1 MGSTLS
7 VPDGE
12 ENADSFL
19 KASLGDECNLSTVST
34 DELASEVDQVSNLS
48 SADSVVAPGD
58 ELGET
63 PQLEDEVVADASVTL
78 NLLAE
83 LKQLQADEWDR
94 NCMLVAYLRDVLEA
108 TDIVVGPQTEF
119 GCRDFCSPSTGV
131 FWRAS
136 RTVECRVPVPPA
148 PLCPRSTRM
157 SVCFTIY
164 AVHLETGTAL
174 IVESISRT
182 HDVPFGS
189 SFFVRELVSLQP
201 SSGDADHAAETR
213 MVKTSAIEFTE
224 YVPFRSIIE
233 QKSLAGQRA
242 KAKDFVEML
251 QRRSTMLEAADKDQV
266 ASNIDKRKRAFRM
279 SLQLVTHALA
289 RQPRVARHNAEIG
302 Q

>member
-1 MGSTLS
+1 MGSTAS
-7 VPDGE
+7 ASECRDSSE
-12 ENADSFL
+12 SFL
-19 KASLGDECNLSTVST
+19 TASLSDECNLSTVST
-34 DELASEVDQVSNLS
+34 DELASEVDQLSCLS
-48 SADSVVAPGD
+48 SADSVIAPGD

-63 PQLEDEVVADASVTL
+63 PQLEDEIVADASVTL

-94 NCMLVAYLRDVLEA
+94 NCILVAYLRDVLEA

-131 FWRAS
+131 FWRAT

-148 PLCPRSTRM
+148 PFCPRSTRM

-182 HDVPFGS
+182 HDVPFGT

-201 SSGDADHAAETR
+201 SSGDTDQAAETR

-224 YVPFRSIIE
+224 STPFRNMIE
-233 QKSLAGQRA
+233 HKSLAGQRA
-242 KAKDFVEML
+242 KAKVFVDVL
-251 QRRSTMLEAADKDQV
+251 QQRSTMLEAADKEQVESKDDQ
-266 ASNIDKRKRAFRM
+266 RKRAFDI

-289 RQPRVARHNAEIG
+289 RQPRASRQASQIG